1 MPDRVLGAPTKLMSR
16 LFLPA
21 LALATLALSLAG
33 PAQGQNRSAQN
44 QPLQPAA
51 VQDPNAMAWRAGP
64 EAAEI
69 ERRVEALLAQMTL
82 DEKIGQLNLT
92 GRGDGF
98 DPQWV
103 ATGRSGAVMNFIE
116 PREVRRLQD
125 LARTSRLQIPL
136 IIGLDAIHGFATYF
150 PQPIGQAATF
160 DPKLIELAAYWT
172 ARESRAAGVNWTFA
186 PMVDLTRDPRWGRVF
201 EGAGEDVHLA
211 SVVAA
216 ARVRGYHRGG
226 VATSVKH
233 FAGYGEAEA
242 GRDYNSVWIPL
253 SKLLDRHV
261 PPFQAAIA
269 AGAFTAM
276 TSLSAM
282 NGMPATADRGLLTD
296 LLKGRLGFRGFVV
309 SDFASIE
316 ELIKHGVAA
325 DGAEAARKALLAGV
339 DMDMFSGLYIQHL
352 ADEVRAERV
361 PVAAIDEAVRRILRV
376 KFHMGLFEAAPVD
389 PAATAGQLITPPARA
404 AALAVAREAMVLLK
418 NDGDILPIRPEVRS
432 IAVIGALAMVDEDW
446 QYGDNV
452 GLPRI
457 RRSTVQAELARH
469 LGPEVRISAHAG
481 FTTQCGIEFAERE
494 ATLAAARAADLI
506 VAVLG
511 EECEFMG
518 ESASRTR
525 LDLPGVQG
533 ELLNDLVATGKPVVL
548 VLKTGR
554 PLVLTDIAA
563 RVPAIIQ
570 SFHLGSEGRVA
581 IGEVLTGRV
590 NPSGK
595 LPMSMPRSVGQI
607 PVYYDHLPTGRPQ
620 IKHERYESSFIDER
634 NEPLFPFGFG
644 LSYTR
649 FTLDRLALDQARVP
663 LAGTIAG
670 SVRITNAGARD
681 GREVVQVYLRQR
693 VGSRSRPVRELK
705 AFEKVTLAAGASQT
719 VRFAVPVEALAFHD
733 DQGRRRLEPGLYDV
747 FVGTD
752 SRASLAATVE
762 VSE

>member
-1 MPDRVLGAPTKLMSR
+1 MPRVLVRAFALTLVTLSA
-16 LFLPA
+16 LAPA
-21 LALATLALSLAG
+21 LSGPARAQVDNALAWKTG
-33 PAQGQNRSAQN
+33 EQAQA
-44 QPLQPAA
+44 
-51 VQDPNAMAWRAGP
+51 
-64 EAAEI
+64 I
-69 ERRVEALLAQMTL
+69 ERRVEELLARMTL

-103 ATGRSGAVMNFIE
+103 ATGRSGAVMNFIDPKE
-116 PREVRRLQD
+116 IRQLQD
-125 LARTSRLQIPL
+125 LVQASRLKIPL

-160 DPKLIELAAYWT
+160 DPRLIELAAYWT
-172 ARESRAAGVNWTFA
+172 ARETRAAGVNWTFA
-186 PMVDLTRDPRWGRVF
+186 PMVDMTRDPRWGRVF
-201 EGAGEDVHLA
+201 EGAGEDVFLA
-211 SVVAA
+211 TVTAA

-226 VATSVKH
+226 LATSVKH
-233 FAGYGEAEA
+233 FIGYGEAEA
-242 GRDYNSVWIPL
+242 GRDYNSVWIPV

-261 PPFQAAIA
+261 PAFQAAIR

-282 NGMPATADRGLLTD
+282 NGLPATADRTMLTG

-316 ELIKHGVAA
+316 ELIHHGVAA
-325 DGAEAARKALLAGV
+325 DGAEAARKALIAGV
-339 DMDMFSGLYIQHL
+339 DMDMFSGLFIRHL

-361 PVAAIDEAVRRILRV
+361 PVTAIDEAVRRILRV
-376 KFHMGLFEAAPVD
+376 KFHMGLFEAQPVD
-389 PAATAGQLITPPARA
+389 PAATAGQIITPPAQA
-404 AALAVAREAMVLLK
+404 AALEVAREAMVLLK

-432 IAVIGALAMVDEDW
+432 IAVVGALGMSDDDW

-457 RRSTVQAELARH
+457 RRPTVQGELARQ
-469 LGPEVRISAHAG
+469 LGPDVKITADPAVTTICGTE
-481 FTTQCGIEFAERE
+481 FTDRE
-494 ATLAAARAADLI
+494 ATLRMAREADLI

-533 ELLNDLVATGKPVVL
+533 RLLDELVATGKPVVL
-548 VLKTGR
+548 VLKTAR

-563 RVPAIIQ
+563 HVPAIIQ
-570 SFHLGSEGRVA
+570 SFHLGSQGRVA

-607 PVYYDHLPTGRPQ
+607 PVYYDQLPTGRPYRRG
-620 IKHERYESSFIDER
+620 ERYETSFVDER
-634 NEPLFPFGFG
+634 NDPLFPFGFG

-649 FTLDRLALDQARVP
+649 FSLDQLALDSARVP
-663 LAGTIAG
+663 LDGTISG
-670 SVRITNAGARD
+670 SVRLGNVGARD
-681 GREVVQVYLRQR
+681 GREVVQVYMRQR
-693 VGSRSRPVRELK
+693 VASRSRPVRQLH
-705 AFEKVTLAAGASQT
+705 AFEKVTVGAGAHQT
-719 VRFAVPVEALAFHD
+719 VRFSVPVEALAFHD
-733 DQGRRRLEPGLYDV
+733 DQGRRHLEPGLYDI

-752 SRASLAATVE
+752 SRAELTATVT
-762 VSE
+762 VTGR

>member
-1 MPDRVLGAPTKLMSR
+1 MPTVLVR
-16 LFLPA
+16 A
-21 LALATLALSLAG
+21 LAFTLMTLSLATLSAVPL
-33 PAQGQNRSAQN
+33 SAQADRG
-44 QPLQPAA
+44 L
-51 VQDPNAMAWRAGP
+51 AWRTGD
-64 EAAEI
+64 EAQAI
-69 ERRVEALLAQMTL
+69 ERRVEALLARMTL

-103 ATGRSGAVMNFIE
+103 ATGRSGAVMNFID
-116 PREVRRLQD
+116 PAEVRRLQD
-125 LARTSRLQIPL
+125 LVQASRLKIPL

-160 DPKLIELAAYWT
+160 DPRLIELAAYWT

-211 SVVAA
+211 TIVAA

-226 VATSVKH
+226 LGTSVKH

-242 GRDYNSVWIPL
+242 GRDYNSVWIPP
-253 SKLLDRHV
+253 SKLLDLHV
-261 PPFQAAIA
+261 PPFLAAIR

-282 NGMPATADRGLLTD
+282 NGVPATADRPLLTG

-316 ELIKHGVAA
+316 ELINHGVAA

-339 DMDMFSGLYIQHL
+339 DMDMFSGLFIRHL

-376 KFHMGLFEAAPVD
+376 KFHMGLFDAPPVD
-389 PAATAGQLITPPARA
+389 PAATAGQITTQPARE
-404 AALAVAREAMVLLK
+404 AALEVAREAMVLLK
-418 NDGDILPIRPEVRS
+418 NDGDILPIRPDVRS
-432 IAVIGALAMVDEDW
+432 IAVIGALGMIDDDW

-457 RRSTVQAELARH
+457 RRPTVQGELARQ
-469 LGPEVRISAHAG
+469 LGPDVKITAQAG
-481 FTTQCGIEFAERE
+481 LTTICGTEFADRE
-494 ATLAAARAADLI
+494 ATLRAAREADLI

-533 ELLNDLVATGKPVVL
+533 QLLDDLIATGKPVVL
-548 VLKTGR
+548 VLKTAR

-570 SFHLGSEGRVA
+570 SFHLGSQGRVA

-607 PVYYDHLPTGRPQ
+607 PVYYDQLPTGRPLR
-620 IKHERYESSFIDER
+620 KGERYETSFVDER

-649 FTLDRLALDQARVP
+649 FTLDALTLDSASVP
-663 LAGTIAG
+663 LNGTIAG
-670 SVRITNAGARD
+670 SVRLANVGSRD

-693 VGSRSRPVRELK
+693 VGSRSRPLRQLR
-705 AFEKVTLAAGASQT
+705 AFDKVTLGAGASQT
-719 VRFAVPVEALAFHD
+719 VRFAVPVEALGFHD
-733 DQGRRRLEPGLYDV
+733 DQGRRHLEPGLYDV

-752 SRASLAATVE
+752 SRAELTATVT
-762 VSE
+762 VRGRVANND